1 MISRYLPLIIQKL
14 CILGLILVL
23 IIFYKILPF
32 FTYQSLVQ
40 LNHGLCFNFSGWR
53 SLFWFSTHCP
63 EIWNFEIWLKVMSA
77 KSSFFI
83 KAIDSPIGSPRI
95 LEEWITSWKD
105 IEELKNYT
113 ESRRRREKVQ
123 GIFLKNR
130 IKDILSTRFY
140 TEESLNVVVSTKY
153 PIISSYGVYNYS
165 WHTAAKILV
174 WLNLWSFGT
183 IDTDHVSLCW
193 LFLMVF
199 HKRKNAQL
207 LLQFLLTTILR
218 WR

>member
-1 MISRYLPLIIQKL
+1 MKISF
-14 CILGLILVL
+14 LVL
-23 IIFYKILPF
+23 HTLPRNMELWNLVESNVSKIIF
-32 FTYQSLVQ
+32 
-40 LNHGLCFNFSGWR
+40 
-53 SLFWFSTHCP
+53 
-63 EIWNFEIWLKVMSA
+63 
-77 KSSFFI
+77 FI
-83 KAIDSPIGSPRI
+83 RAIDGPIGSPRI
-95 LEEWITSWKD
+95 LEEWVTSWKD

-123 GIFLKNR
+123 GIIFKNR

-140 TEESLNVVVSTKY
+140 TEESLKVVVSTKD

-165 WHTAAKILV
+165 WHTAAKNLV
-174 WLNLWSFGT
+174 WFNLWYFGN

-199 HKRKNAQL
+199 HKRKNTQL
-207 LLQFLLTTILR
+207 RLQFLLTTILR